1 MNYLH
6 RELELGSGDVVQVTL
21 DGQANVMLLDPLN
34 YEAYRNGRPYHY
46 NGGHAKTSPV
56 RLEAPHEG
64 KWHVVVDLGGNAGSV
79 RAGVGVL
86 RGTEVAR

>member
-6 RELELGSGDVVQVTL
+6 RELDLDPGDVVQVTL
-21 DGQANVMLLDPLN
+21 DGQANVLLLDPSN
-34 YEAYRNGRPYHY
+34 YEAYRNGHPYRY
-46 NGGHAKTSPV
+46 YGGHAQTSPV
-56 RLEAPHEG
+56 RLEAPRGG

-86 RGTEVAR
+86 RGNGVVR